1 MWTRENLPM
10 QDQMKKHYPR
20 AWIENHYHAIC
31 ADWHGQKNMR
41 TDFSVCC
48 SVLCSQ
54 LIAFCV
60 ETHHILREG
69 VRERDRG
76 RGIGR
81 ERERTVVVVV
91 LLMTSVQAA
100 Q

>member
-1 MWTRENLPM
+1 
-10 QDQMKKHYPR
+10 MKKHYPR

-69 VRERDRG
+69 VRERDRE
-76 RGIGR
+76 RDR
-81 ERERTVVVVV
+81 ERERENCCCCCFANDIGSGCSVGVHVI
-91 LLMTSVQAA
+91 TSTY
-100 Q
+100 